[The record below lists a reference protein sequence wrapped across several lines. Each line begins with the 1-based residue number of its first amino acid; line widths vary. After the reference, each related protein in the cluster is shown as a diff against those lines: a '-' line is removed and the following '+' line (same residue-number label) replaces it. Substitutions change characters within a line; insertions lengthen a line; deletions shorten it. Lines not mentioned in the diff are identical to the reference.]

1 MSVYRALHLMRGGF
15 CRSVREKKGGKKV
28 KKCCKMLLNA
38 PVFGCICWDFHS
50 ARKKVQLQAGED
62 HYEIWMHRLNYT
74 LELKA
79 IRSLELLEDVIRCTV
94 QLDTFYPL
102 PSTVKSSH
110 KEWPLVP
117 VARMSQFR
125 AGEHFR
131 DCGIS
136 QMLLRIIEH
145 EFTSRRGSPV

>member
-1 MSVYRALHLMRGGF
+1 
-15 CRSVREKKGGKKV
+15 
-28 KKCCKMLLNA
+28 
-38 PVFGCICWDFHS
+38 
-50 ARKKVQLQAGED
+50 
-62 HYEIWMHRLNYT
+62 MHRLNYT

-102 PSTVKSSH
+102 PSTVKPSH

-125 AGEHFR
+125 AGEPFS

-136 QMLLRIIEH
+136 QMLLRITEH
-145 EFTSRRGSPV
+145 DFTSRRGSPI